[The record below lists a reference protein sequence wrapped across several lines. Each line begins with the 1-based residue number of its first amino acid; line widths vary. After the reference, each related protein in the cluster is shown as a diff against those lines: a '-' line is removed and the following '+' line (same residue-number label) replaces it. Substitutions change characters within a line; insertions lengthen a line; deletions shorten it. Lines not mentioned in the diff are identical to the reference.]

1 MLSKSTKLMSLT
13 LLSICISAC
22 GGGSSEESKTPT
34 KPIFT
39 VGNLSLNDYED
50 TGASSDD
57 FISQDNNFSLA
68 LMGQTQGAVITYQVS
83 KDDGKTWSE
92 TTVKQ
97 ENLVDGRYQFKAI
110 AKDSTGQELSSNIIK
125 ITVDRTAPIIQ
136 SANIQNIDENTDG
149 ASDYSLIKG
158 KTEANLLMTIKTE
171 NKDIGGAPVYA
182 DSNGNFSLEI
192 PVRTSGETFA
202 IQAQDIAGN
211 ISTTST
217 VQAPTEKGQYDDIPV
232 TEITGV
238 YKLRYNFKQNEFL
251 EQFVIINDQGLMTV
265 LNDKNSGFYSKT
277 LNNPQACYGLP
288 EVGTPNWKLQGRKIY
303 KKQPE
308 DKTYYINVNG
318 VEYKFDQNLDYL
330 HNDGVLARYSS
341 FVPADINYGSMDWLL
356 FPFAKND
363 MVQQSL
369 LNQVCSQDKN
379 NLTKPVYP
387 QLIDARA
394 VSGIL
399 NSSKDNKQSYT
410 AISEHGKINVYQ
422 YDDARKCY
430 IRPSTMQT
438 NFDFN
443 QKYISKDT
451 QGFYVN
457 QPYATTGF
465 GTMAWAKFTLQPL
478 NNKTGLK
485 VEGNYGQIFLPD
497 TTGRMTEQNTSP
509 NIYKPEFR
517 DWVLGGNYE
526 TKVTQAQLEQQ
537 LCK

>member
-1 MLSKSTKLMSLT
+1 MQQQTKKLIPLT
-13 LLSICISAC
+13 LLSIMISAC
-22 GGGSSEESKTPT
+22 GGGAEDNPT
-34 KPIFT
+34 SVKPIFT
-39 VGNLSLNDYED
+39 AGNLSLTDYED
-50 TGASSDD
+50 TGASAND
-57 FISQDNNFSLA
+57 FISQDHNFSLA
-68 LMGQTQGAVITYQVS
+68 LTGQTQGAVITYQLS
-83 KDDGKTWSE
+83 KDDGKTWVE
-92 TTVKQ
+92 TIVKQ

-217 VQAPTEKGQYDDIPV
+217 AQAPIEKGYYDDIPV
-232 TEITGV
+232 TEIAGV
-238 YKLRYNFKQNEFL
+238 YKLHYNFKPGEVL
-251 EQFVIINDQGLMTV
+251 DQFVLVNDQGKMTI
-265 LNDKNSGFYSKT
+265 LNDKNSTFYSKT
-277 LNNPQACYGLP
+277 LNSSQSCYGLP

-308 DKTYYINVNG
+308 GRTYYINING
-318 VEYKFDQNLDYL
+318 IEYKFDQNLDYL

-341 FVPADINYGSMDWLL
+341 GFPADINYGSMDWLL
-356 FPFAKND
+356 FPFAKNS
-363 MVQQSL
+363 MTQQDL
-369 LNQVCSQDKN
+369 VNQACSQDKAK
-379 NLTKPVYP
+379 LTKPVYP

-394 VSGIL
+394 VSGVFD
-399 NSSKDNKQSYT
+399 SSEGSNKSYT
-410 AISEHGKINVYQ
+410 SISEHGKLNVYQ

-430 IRPSTMQT
+430 VRPSTNQT

-443 QKYISKDT
+443 QKYIFKDT

-465 GTMAWAKFTLQPL
+465 GTMAWVKFILQPL
-478 NNKTGLK
+478 NNKTSMK

-497 TTGRMTEQNTSP
+497 ATGRMTESNTSP

-517 DWVLGGNYE
+517 DWILGGSYSTNI
-526 TKVTQAQLEQQ
+526 TQLQLEQQ